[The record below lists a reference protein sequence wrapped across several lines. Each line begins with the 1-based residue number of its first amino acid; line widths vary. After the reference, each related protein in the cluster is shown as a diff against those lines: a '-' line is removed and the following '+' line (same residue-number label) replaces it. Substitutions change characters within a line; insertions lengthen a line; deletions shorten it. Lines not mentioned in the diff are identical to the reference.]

1 MEEVVGLSEA
11 LLLPIHESWTFAD
24 LKELPNDGYRY
35 EIIDGLLIVS
45 PAPTARHRSIAHLLS
60 VLLQGS
66 LPKDLRIL
74 PAAGVLLE
82 SPDPTLYLIPDLLV
96 VHAANVT
103 DEAKNLGPADVL
115 LAVEIVSPSTGRY
128 DLVIK
133 RDVYAELGIRHYW
146 VVESRPP
153 GSILA
158 LTLGPSGTY
167 VSTAEASGDDEFVV
181 DQPFPVRIIPA
192 ALRR

>member
-1 MEEVVGLSEA
+1 MSEA

-24 LKELPNDGYRY
+24 LKELPDDGYRY
-35 EIIDGLLIVS
+35 EIIDGILIVS
-45 PAPTARHRSIAHLLS
+45 PAPTPRHQSIAHLLS
-60 VLLQGS
+60 VLLQGAV
-66 LPKDLRIL
+66 PKHLRII

-82 SPDPTLYLIPDLLV
+82 SPDPTLYLSPDLLV
-96 VHAANVT
+96 VRAAAVT
-103 DEAKNLGPADVL
+103 DEAQNLDPADVL

-128 DLVIK
+128 DRVTK
-133 RDVYAELGIRHYW
+133 RDVYAELGIRNYW
-146 VVESRPP
+146 VVESRQP

-167 VSTAEASGDDEFVV
+167 VATAEASGDDELVV
-181 DQPFPVRIIPA
+181 DQPFPVRISPA